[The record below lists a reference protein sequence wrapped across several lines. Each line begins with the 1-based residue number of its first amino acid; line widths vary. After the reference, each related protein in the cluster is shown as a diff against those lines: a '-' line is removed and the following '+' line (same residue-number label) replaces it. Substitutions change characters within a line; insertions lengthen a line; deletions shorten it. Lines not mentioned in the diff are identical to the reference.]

1 VSRVGRAAARA
12 VIRLY
17 PRSWR
22 GRYEEELLSLLD
34 DSRAGI
40 GAVGDLAAGALKQHM
55 KGGAPVRFEPAHRH
69 PSAFAVAA
77 ILVMAPT
84 LALVTLSLIGH
95 ELGVS
100 AVASA
105 IDPLIVAVTAPR
117 IIDLGLVLAPLAAF
131 ALAALPLLDARVE
144 HGDDGRVVALRVRAL
159 PANLV
164 VVAVAVL
171 LGVALVWHV
180 VAESVF
186 RIGA

>member
-1 VSRVGRAAARA
+1 VSRIGRAAARA

-22 GRYEEELLSLLD
+22 RRYGAELLDLVD
-34 DSRAGI
+34 DTDAGI
-40 GAVGDLAAGALKQHM
+40 GVVGDLAIAAFRQHM
-55 KGGAPVRFEPAHRH
+55 NGGAPVRFEPAYRH

-77 ILVMAPT
+77 TVVMAPT

-105 IDPLIVAVTAPR
+105 VDPVIVAVTAPR
-117 IIDLGLVLAPLAAF
+117 IIDLALVLAPLAAL
-131 ALAALPLLDARVE
+131 ALAALPLLDARLE
-144 HGDDGRVVALRVRAL
+144 HGEDGPMVALRVRAL
-159 PANLV
+159 PVNLV

-171 LGVALVWHV
+171 LGLALVGHIV
-180 VAESVF
+180 TESVLEA
-186 RIGA
+186 GA

>member
-1 VSRVGRAAARA
+1 VSRIGRAAARA

-22 GRYEEELLSLLD
+22 RRYGAELLDLVD
-34 DSRAGI
+34 DTDAGI
-40 GAVGDLAAGALKQHM
+40 GVVGDLAIAAFRQHM
-55 KGGAPVRFEPAHRH
+55 NGGAPVRFEPAYRH

-77 ILVMAPT
+77 TVVMAPT

-105 IDPLIVAVTAPR
+105 VDPVIVAVTAPR
-117 IIDLGLVLAPLAAF
+117 IIDLALV
-131 ALAALPLLDARVE
+131 LPLLDARLE
-144 HGDDGRVVALRVRAL
+144 HGEDGPMVALRVRAL
-159 PANLV
+159 PVNLV

-171 LGVALVWHV
+171 LGLALVGHIV
-180 VAESVF
+180 TESVLEA
-186 RIGA
+186 GA

>member
-1 VSRVGRAAARA
+1 
-12 VIRLY
+12 
-17 PRSWR
+17 
-22 GRYEEELLSLLD
+22 
-34 DSRAGI
+34 
-40 GAVGDLAAGALKQHM
+40 
-55 KGGAPVRFEPAHRH
+55 
-69 PSAFAVAA
+69 
-77 ILVMAPT
+77 MAPT

-105 IDPLIVAVTAPR
+105 IDPLIVAVTGPR

-171 LGVALVWHV
+171 LGVALVAHV
-180 VAESVF
+180 VAESVL
-186 RIGA
+186 RVGA